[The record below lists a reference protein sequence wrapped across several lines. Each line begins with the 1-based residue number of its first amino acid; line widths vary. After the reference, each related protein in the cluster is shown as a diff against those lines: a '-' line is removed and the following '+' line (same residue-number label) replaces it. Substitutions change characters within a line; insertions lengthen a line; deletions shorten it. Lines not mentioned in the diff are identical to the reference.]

1 MTFKR
6 KMKKFGNKMISEH
19 AKNPYYSKEA
29 KAGARIKWPKIFIPI
44 GSVAVI
50 GLVLAL
56 VLPFSLNANNK
67 NEYEKIYVNNIFE
80 EDAIAD
86 IKFWDEKTII
96 EKYPT
101 FIYNG
106 TTYHVGGENVGLPV
120 ESKYVGD
127 LIGDVIASGFDNF
140 EGVLKNTN
148 CTVYEILGVSK
159 EAALLVRYIEDDHYY
174 AYFNS
179 NLSLSTIEDIYD
191 KISPFNSLTFTFTY
205 YVLKGESGDRYIR
218 FDDFEDKYI
227 YNMLL
232 NSINLATLTND
243 DVIKGKKPSMFI
255 SYSSDNMGIKNA
267 LLGLSLYED
276 GYLVFTFSSRRYI
289 YDVGVA
295 AINQFKKFVLNNI
308 KGYELII
315 KTTDNPA

>member
-29 KAGARIKWPKIFIPI
+29 KASIRIKWPKIFIPI
-44 GSVAVI
+44 GSVAVV

-56 VLPFSLNANNK
+56 VLPLSLSANNK

-80 EDAIAD
+80 EDRITEV
-86 IKFWDEKTII
+86 KTWNEKTTV
-96 EKYPT
+96 EKYPN
-101 FIYNG
+101 FVCNNI
-106 TTYHVGGENVGLPV
+106 TYHVSGTNVGFPI
-120 ESKYVGD
+120 ENKYVGEIVGPV
-127 LIGDVIASGFDNF
+127 IGNGFDNQ
-140 EGVLKNTN
+140 EGIMKSVDGTA
-148 CTVYEILGVSK
+148 YEILGVSRDV
-159 EAALLVRYIEDDHYY
+159 ALLVRYIEDDHYY

-179 NLSLSTIEDIYD
+179 DLSLSTIEEIYD

-218 FDDFEDKYI
+218 FDDFEDKYV

-232 NSINLATLTND
+232 NSINVATLTND

-255 SYSSDNMGIKNA
+255 SYSSDNMGIKDA

-276 GYLVFTFSSRRYI
+276 GYLVFTFPSRQYI

-295 AINQFKKFVLNNI
+295 AINQFKKFVLNNV